1 MSFLLN
7 ISIVLFVIFFSIHRL
22 NRNYKLFYLLLYVYY
37 QGIITSASLTFIE
50 SGIYISEQGRDSYFV
65 WANLCFLFF
74 FLISIFSVEWVFKFL
89 NRHVRFEV
97 PSLYYQGTNIGYLAI
112 FFLGLVILGLLIL
125 NLVMSPSPLF
135 DNSVT
140 RFTYW
145 PNSKFP
151 VLRGIFGNTAAFL
164 PFIFGNVY
172 LRKKRSGLILLLMYV
187 VYLVLIGQ
195 KFSPIVRSLYA
206 FFLPWVLSSNI
217 EFKFNVMK
225 FVKSYFSVIFL
236 FIFGLVYL
244 KYSIHNPFINAGAKT
259 PLEAIF
265 YRAFGLQAHLFWG
278 SMEQFVF
285 LGHQKSW
292 DLQELYK
299 GMHTLMRYFWYGDL
313 DHIERSIQN
322 GFSFTNAYPAILLKI
337 FPLGLAYVFHAFLIS
352 SVLAPITW
360 LLNALMR
367 KNKQIL
373 SLLTFQ
379 FFNWT
384 GISFIMGYF
393 NKAIPGI
400 LLILLISFYSFLVL
414 NLKRNGK
421 IS

>member
-1 MSFLLN
+1 MSFFLN

-22 NRNYKLFYLLLYVYY
+22 NKNYKLFYLLLYVYY

-50 SGIYISEQGRDSYFV
+50 TGIYISEQGRESYFV
-65 WANLCFLFF
+65 WANLCFLVF
-74 FLISIFSVEWVFKFL
+74 FLISIFSVERVFKSL
-89 NRHVRFEV
+89 NRHVRFQA
-97 PSLYYQGTNIGYLAI
+97 PSISYQGANIGYLII
-112 FFLGLVILGLLIL
+112 FALGILILGLLLL
-125 NLVMSPSPLF
+125 NLLMSSSPLF

-151 VLRGIFGNTAAFL
+151 VLRSIFGNTAAFL
-164 PFIFGNVY
+164 PFIFGNIYV
-172 LRKKRSGLILLLMYV
+172 RRKRSGLMLLLIYIA
-187 VYLVLIGQ
+187 YLVLIGQ

-206 FFLPWVLSSNI
+206 FFLPWVLTSNI
-217 EFKFNVMK
+217 VFKFSVVK
-225 FVKSYFSVIFL
+225 FVKSYFSIIFFL
-236 FIFGLVYL
+236 IFGLVYV

-259 PLEAIF
+259 PIEAIF

-278 SMEQFVF
+278 SVEQFVF
-285 LGHQKSW
+285 WGHEKSW

-299 GMHTLMRYFWYGDL
+299 GMHVLMRYFWYGDL

-337 FPLGLAYVFHAFLIS
+337 FPLGIAYVFHALLVG

-360 LLNALMR
+360 LLNVLMV

-400 LLILLISFYSFLVL
+400 LLILIISFYSFLAF

-421 IS
+421 LS